1 MEYIQLSKWERK
13 EHFLFFKQQGD
24 PHFSLNINLDVTNF
38 VSCLKKRGLPFYFT
52 MIFFCTKVANEMIEF
67 RYKIRGDQI
76 VLHDKLHPSFTD
88 LEKGQTLFKI
98 ITASMTDDLENFI
111 TAVKEKSKQQ
121 KEYFNFE
128 QEGRDDLIY
137 FSCLPWVSYTSLS
150 PNKTLNKTDSIPRFI
165 WGKYFESD
173 NKLLLP
179 FTLGANHCL
188 LDGWHVAQ
196 YLKKLQEQLDTF
208 S

>member
-1 MEYIQLSKWERK
+1 
-13 EHFLFFKQQGD
+13 
-24 PHFSLNINLDVTNF
+24 
-38 VSCLKKRGLPFYFT
+38 

-128 QEGRDDLIY
+128 QEDRDDLIY